1 VTTSTAVS
9 PFVVSEITEVELA
22 DGGGNKK
29 VWKKQILPAGT
40 RQYKGQTLD
49 FSKINPA
56 CLTAFDDKAFDG
68 VPFVLALSDNRHP
81 DKGDEGKQ
89 LEGDVYKLE
98 LGEDGSLFGYF
109 DLSHSPGVEQTI
121 RKSGGKFGVSGRIEV
136 DYTAE
141 DTGRHFDY
149 ALSHV
154 CGTTRPHIKGLA
166 NWQPVELSEEEKNR
180 PIIDFSTEVE
190 DVPKEEKKETKPND
204 QETGDDLVAV
214 EIPKEKLDK
223 LLALLDDDLD
233 DDEMEETAD
242 DVEKKQELPPAAQA
256 QIAAAEAASA
266 RALQLA
272 ETMQMSAAEER
283 WTAQRATYLK
293 DGVPPVLLNLAETV
307 MKRHKPVTLEFA
319 EGDTVDA
326 TEVVKKILDECKGF
340 LALSDERGHS
350 FSAPQENAEYSK
362 LEQDFM
368 DQWQYDGRNA

>member
-204 QETGDDLVAV
+204 QEISSLPYSMT
-214 EIPKEKLDK
+214 ISMTTRWKS
-223 LLALLDDDLD
+223 LL
-233 DDEMEETAD
+233 TTS
-242 DVEKKQELPPAAQA
+242 KRSK
-256 QIAAAEAASA
+256 SF
-266 RALQLA
+266 LQ
-272 ETMQMSAAEER
+272 
-283 WTAQRATYLK
+283 
-293 DGVPPVLLNLAETV
+293 PH
-307 MKRHKPVTLEFA
+307 RHKLPLR
-319 EGDTVDA
+319 
-326 TEVVKKILDECKGF
+326 KPHQ
-340 LALSDERGHS
+340 LALSSSPR
-350 FSAPQENAEYSK
+350 QC
-362 LEQDFM
+362 
-368 DQWQYDGRNA
+368 R